1 MSSMTAVDFRNHLVL
16 QSKRLTTFA
25 ELRSEVVD
33 IFRSRAATA
42 PAAYAG
48 RCSMAGRGR
57 DGQRQENKDK
67 GSEDTSTNQDTKR
80 KCVYCDEV
88 RHMQKDCQKRN
99 SDTVSAQ
106 KHGRRHEKERKCSGS
121 ESAIVGSFDVNLLV
135 DIEPGACGADHAPD
149 DFEEP
154 PLIDRDRLV
163 FGLTKRKVVNVPGVS
178 LNFCIMPMSLHV
190 ESAGA
195 ALAPEHVSACSVE
208 GQEQLLLIASGA
220 AVTTCPL
227 SHAAHTHP
235 VARQRD
241 NDGHDRQRE
250 RTGP

>member
-1 MSSMTAVDFRNHLVL
+1 MRFHFTTDTSSFEEFGKLIREQERRTGEGLDDDVKIDVAMSSMTDDNFRTIHFVL
-16 QSKRLTTFA
+16 GPSA
-25 ELRSEVVD
+25 SPPLRSCGARLLTSSE
-33 IFRSRAATA
+33 AE
-42 PAAYAG
+42 
-48 RCSMAGRGR
+48 
-57 DGQRQENKDK
+57 QRQLPVLVHVDAAWQGEGETGKGK
-67 GSEDTSTNQDTKR
+67 KTRTRGSEDTSTNQDTKQ

-106 KHGRRHEKERKCSGS
+106 KHGRPHEKERKCSGS
-121 ESAIVGSFDVNLLV
+121 ESAFVGSFDVNLLV

-208 GQEQLLLIASGA
+208 GQ
-220 AVTTCPL
+220 
-227 SHAAHTHP
+227 
-235 VARQRD
+235 
-241 NDGHDRQRE
+241 
-250 RTGP
+250 